1 MKKLFTLLF
10 VSLGFFACSVIK
22 TRDHSEAFERF
33 EKKFP
38 ATTKGFERGP
48 QRD

>member
-10 VSLGFFACSVIK
+10 ISLGFFACSMIK

-38 ATTKGFERGP
+38 VTTKRPSNGP
-48 QRD
+48 SRD